1 MEHGGVRRDAG
12 ACPGELILRLV
23 QGQCS
28 PRGERSAGYQKKGH
42 YRFIGAASNDSK
54 ALFDGAQRTG
64 TGTGY
69 R

>member
-1 MEHGGVRRDAG
+1 MPVRAPASSSFDW
-12 ACPGELILRLV
+12 
-23 QGQCS
+23 
-28 PRGERSAGYQKKGH
+28 
-42 YRFIGAASNDSK
+42 YRVNVRHAASVAPVTTYRRKRAIIGAASNDSK